1 MTDPHVADSTFRT
14 WPQDDFLLPPPNPA
28 QRVDVFPEPSAAPTV
43 PAMPAVP
50 AVASVLDPRDLRRL
64 ELNAALTA
72 AGIAPLPGDRE
83 AIDQLSALPH
93 TVHEALHRW
102 LTA

>member
-1 MTDPHVADSTFRT
+1 MHTMTAPHVADSTFRT
-14 WPQDDFLLPPPNPA
+14 WPQDDYLLPPPNPA
-28 QRVDVFPEPSAAPTV
+28 HRLPT
-43 PAMPAVP
+43 
-50 AVASVLDPRDLRRL
+50 VLDPRDLRRL

-93 TVHEALHRW
+93 SVHEALHRW
-102 LTA
+102 LTS